1 MYACINIYI
10 YIYIYMHGFVCVYVY
25 IYIYLSFVDNIITI
39 ALFLYIRTSILNL
52 IYLSYSYT
60 NPILVQSPI
69 PENFYREHSVWFNCL
84 ILVLC
89 IYAVCFAHS
98 GSPSMLN
105 LPLGIL
111 VGLVLGLVHSL
122 LLSTGL
128 KFPHFHF
135 SLTFL
140 FISPPPLPLLQPHT
154 RLSRI
159 HNWQVLIQ
167 SNH

>member
-1 MYACINIYI
+1 M
-10 YIYIYMHGFVCVYVY
+10 
-25 IYIYLSFVDNIITI
+25 
-39 ALFLYIRTSILNL
+39 
-52 IYLSYSYT
+52 
-60 NPILVQSPI
+60 
-69 PENFYREHSVWFNCL
+69 WFHCL

-89 IYAVCFAHS
+89 ICAVRFAHS

-105 LPLGIL
+105 LPRGNLPRGIL

-167 SNH
+167 SNHGPLICIGVPTCGGLFQWLLFSALVSPLHVCCAWESRHSPPFFPLSPSLHPILLFPHPIV